1 MDQIHRAVTVA
12 EERFF
17 GECDTINGD
26 EFLFMEVSVLIGLG
40 DSASCG
46 ALHKM
51 WCTHNTGI
59 SAWAHTIASRGQTEE
74 AEGVQSRDV

>member
-1 MDQIHRAVTVA
+1 MVSEHGNCTGSNFNTSRYCIPMDQIHRAVTVA

-17 GECDTINGD
+17 GECDTRNGD

-51 WCTHNTGI
+51 
-59 SAWAHTIASRGQTEE
+59 
-74 AEGVQSRDV
+74 

>member
-17 GECDTINGD
+17 GECDTRNGD

-51 WCTHNTGI
+51 
-59 SAWAHTIASRGQTEE
+59 
-74 AEGVQSRDV
+74 

>member
-17 GECDTINGD
+17 GECDTRNGD
-26 EFLFMEVSVLIGLG
+26 EFLWMVISVLIGLG

-46 ALHKM
+46 AFHKM
-51 WCTHNTGI
+51 
-59 SAWAHTIASRGQTEE
+59 
-74 AEGVQSRDV
+74 

>member
-12 EERFF
+12 EEKFF
-17 GECDTINGD
+17 GDCDTRNGD
-26 EFLFMEVSVLIGLG
+26 EFLFIEVSVLIWLG
-40 DSASCG
+40 ASASCG
-46 ALHKM
+46 AIHQI
-51 WCTHNTGI
+51 WCTHDTGI